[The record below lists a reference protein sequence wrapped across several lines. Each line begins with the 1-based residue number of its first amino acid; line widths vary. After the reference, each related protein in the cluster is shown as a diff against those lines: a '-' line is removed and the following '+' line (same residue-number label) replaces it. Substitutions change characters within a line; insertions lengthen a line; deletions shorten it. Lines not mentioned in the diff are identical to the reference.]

1 VKDVKIIVEKHSDG
15 YVAYPLGIAGV
26 VVGEGETYEEAMAD
40 VKSAIAFHLETF
52 GMGVIEQETLAEA
65 ADPEMRAKY
74 SFKGGQRGRYVHLF
88 PQKAHLS
95 VLSPDMAAVFPDS
108 DSVNEAL
115 RTLVKAVQGSVA
127 LQREREAA

>member
-1 VKDVKIIVEKHSDG
+1 MDS
-15 YVAYPLGIAGV
+15 
-26 VVGEGETYEEAMAD
+26 ETAM
-40 VKSAIAFHLETF
+40 VSELTP
-52 GMGVIEQETLAEA
+52 EQEALVEA

-74 SFKGGQRGRYVHLF
+74 SFKGGQRGRYAHLF
-88 PQKAHLS
+88 PQEAHLI

-127 LQREREAA
+127 LQRGREAA